1 MKVWER
7 IESLRKRMREED
19 IDVYYIPTND
29 FHGSEYVSGYFQ
41 TREYISG
48 FTGSAG
54 VVIVTLED
62 AGLWTD
68 GRYFIQ
74 AEKQL
79 QDSGI
84 TLYRMGLDGVPTV
97 NTYLDNVLKDGQVL
111 GCDGR
116 MVTTTWLMAMKRR
129 YKVKSNVDLV
139 GDIWEDRPDRPKQ
152 PIWELA
158 IKYAGVSREEKLSRL
173 WDWMKQKS
181 LDYFILTS
189 LDDIAWLFNLR
200 GNDIPCCPVFLSYA
214 VFTQESGVLF
224 CEKNCANGS
233 IQTALMKAGIETRP
247 YEEVEQYIRKMGQGK
262 RVAMDMRVVNAHLA
276 AQVPNENT
284 LVDVVNPTGM
294 WKAVKNETEVKN
306 ERIAHLKDGI
316 AITKML
322 YWLRHTDK
330 KQESEISVSDK
341 LEEFRRL
348 DEDYLGPS
356 FDTISGYAEH
366 GAIVHYS
373 ATPETNHML
382 DEENFLLL
390 DMGGHYYQGTTD
402 ITRTVMLGTEATDE
416 QKKYYTTVLRGNL
429 ALGAAKFHSGI
440 TGVNL
445 DVLARQPLWEI
456 GCDFLHGTGHG
467 VGYLLNVHE
476 GPNAIRYVASKQ
488 PGGDPALEPGM
499 ITSNEPG
506 VYLENK
512 FGIRLE
518 NLILCCEAEYTDFGR
533 FLEFET
539 LTLVPFDRRAI
550 DVKGLSDKEL
560 GLLNA
565 YHQRVYEEIGPH
577 LTPEERDWLQ
587 EECSPIL

>member
-1 MKVWER
+1 
-7 IESLRKRMREED
+7 MRTVD
-19 IDVYYIPTND
+19 
-29 FHGSEYVSGYFQ
+29 
-41 TREYISG
+41 
-48 FTGSAG
+48 
-54 VVIVTLED
+54 
-62 AGLWTD
+62 TD
-68 GRYFIQ
+68 CLN
-74 AEKQL
+74 E
-79 QDSGI
+79 
-84 TLYRMGLDGVPTV
+84 
-97 NTYLDNVLKDGQVL
+97 
-111 GCDGR
+111 
-116 MVTTTWLMAMKRR
+116 
-129 YKVKSNVDLV
+129 
-139 GDIWEDRPDRPKQ
+139 
-152 PIWELA
+152 
-158 IKYAGVSREEKLSRL
+158 
-173 WDWMKQKS
+173 
-181 LDYFILTS
+181 
-189 LDDIAWLFNLR
+189 
-200 GNDIPCCPVFLSYA
+200 
-214 VFTQESGVLF
+214 
-224 CEKNCANGS
+224 
-233 IQTALMKAGIETRP
+233 AGIETRP

-373 ATPETNHML
+373 ATPEINRML

-476 GPNAIRYVASKQ
+476 DQMQYGMWLLNSREAIRRW
-488 PGGDPALEPGM
+488 
-499 ITSNEPG
+499 N
-506 VYLENK
+506 
-512 FGIRLE
+512 
-518 NLILCCEAEYTDFGR
+518 
-533 FLEFET
+533 
-539 LTLVPFDRRAI
+539 RA
-550 DVKGLSDKEL
+550 
-560 GLLNA
+560 
-565 YHQRVYEEIGPH
+565 
-577 LTPEERDWLQ
+577 
-587 EECSPIL
+587 

>member
-1 MKVWER
+1 M
-7 IESLRKRMREED
+7 
-19 IDVYYIPTND
+19 
-29 FHGSEYVSGYFQ
+29 
-41 TREYISG
+41 
-48 FTGSAG
+48 
-54 VVIVTLED
+54 
-62 AGLWTD
+62 
-68 GRYFIQ
+68 
-74 AEKQL
+74 
-79 QDSGI
+79 
-84 TLYRMGLDGVPTV
+84 
-97 NTYLDNVLKDGQVL
+97 
-111 GCDGR
+111 
-116 MVTTTWLMAMKRR
+116 
-129 YKVKSNVDLV
+129 
-139 GDIWEDRPDRPKQ
+139 
-152 PIWELA
+152 
-158 IKYAGVSREEKLSRL
+158 
-173 WDWMKQKS
+173 
-181 LDYFILTS
+181 
-189 LDDIAWLFNLR
+189 
-200 GNDIPCCPVFLSYA
+200 
-214 VFTQESGVLF
+214 
-224 CEKNCANGS
+224 
-233 IQTALMKAGIETRP
+233 
-247 YEEVEQYIRKMGQGK
+247 
-262 RVAMDMRVVNAHLA
+262 
-276 AQVPNENT
+276 
-284 LVDVVNPTGM
+284 
-294 WKAVKNETEVKN
+294 
-306 ERIAHLKDGI
+306 
-316 AITKML
+316 
-322 YWLRHTDK
+322 
-330 KQESEISVSDK
+330 
-341 LEEFRRL
+341 
-348 DEDYLGPS
+348 GPS

-373 ATPETNHML
+373 ATPETNHIL
-382 DEENFLLL
+382 EEENFLLL

-476 GPNAIRYVASKQ
+476 GPNAIRYVASNQ
-488 PGGDPALEPGM
+488 LGGDPALEPGM

-518 NLILCCEAEYTDFGR
+518 NLILCCEAEHTDFGR

>member
-1 MKVWER
+1 M
-7 IESLRKRMREED
+7 
-19 IDVYYIPTND
+19 
-29 FHGSEYVSGYFQ
+29 
-41 TREYISG
+41 
-48 FTGSAG
+48 
-54 VVIVTLED
+54 
-62 AGLWTD
+62 
-68 GRYFIQ
+68 
-74 AEKQL
+74 
-79 QDSGI
+79 
-84 TLYRMGLDGVPTV
+84 
-97 NTYLDNVLKDGQVL
+97 
-111 GCDGR
+111 
-116 MVTTTWLMAMKRR
+116 
-129 YKVKSNVDLV
+129 
-139 GDIWEDRPDRPKQ
+139 
-152 PIWELA
+152 
-158 IKYAGVSREEKLSRL
+158 
-173 WDWMKQKS
+173 
-181 LDYFILTS
+181 
-189 LDDIAWLFNLR
+189 
-200 GNDIPCCPVFLSYA
+200 
-214 VFTQESGVLF
+214 F

-294 WKAVKNETEVKN
+294 WKAVKNETEVNN

-322 YWLRHTDK
+322 YWLHHTDK
-330 KQESEISVSDK
+330 KKESEISVSDK

-373 ATPETNHML
+373 ATPESNRIL
-382 DEENFLLL
+382 EEENFLLL

-402 ITRTVMLGTEATDE
+402 ITRTVMLGREATEE

-429 ALGAAKFHSGI
+429 ALGAAKFRSGI

-518 NLILCCEAEYTDFGR
+518 NLILCCEAEHTDFGR